1 MKSVPNV
8 IVMVPAA
15 GHKASTDDRTNRY
28 KIPEIYT
35 LLESL
40 DNEDVTFKSLEEI
53 ESCLL
58 P

>member
-1 MKSVPNV
+1 
-8 IVMVPAA
+8 MVPSA
-15 GHKASTDDRTNRY
+15 GHKASTDDKTNRF

-40 DNEDVTFKSLEEI
+40 YNEDVTFKSLEEM
-53 ESCLL
+53 ETCLI

>member
-1 MKSVPNV
+1 
-8 IVMVPAA
+8 MVPAA